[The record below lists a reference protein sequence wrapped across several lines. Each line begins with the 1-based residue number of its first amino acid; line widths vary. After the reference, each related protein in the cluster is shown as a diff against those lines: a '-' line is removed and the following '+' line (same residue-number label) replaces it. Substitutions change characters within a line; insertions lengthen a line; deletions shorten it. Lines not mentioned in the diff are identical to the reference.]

1 MDLFLALL
9 AATTFP
15 LVCLGFLLVMA
26 RLEDSIPAGLH
37 RIGRTPDPAPIVA
50 VPVRRTA
57 PRGPAEAATRPI
69 STGREAQL
77 NGIPVQ
83 RSEPP
88 ATPVLPATAPAAATA
103 TAPAAATAT
112 TPATTAATAP
122 VLPPAVAPEP
132 EPLAGT

>member
-1 MDLFLALL
+1 MDLFLALV

-26 RLEDSIPAGLH
+26 RLEDSIPEGLS

-50 VPVRRTA
+50 VPVRRTTA
-57 PRGPAEAATRPI
+57 EVPAQVRETPP
-69 STGREAQL
+69 STVRNPTL

-88 ATPVLPATAPAAATA
+88 ATPVLPPAAATA
-103 TAPAAATAT
+103 AT
-112 TPATTAATAP
+112 P

>member
-26 RLEDSIPAGLH
+26 RLEDSIPTGLH
-37 RIGRTPDPAPIVA
+37 RTGRTPDPAPIVA

-57 PRGPAEAATRPI
+57 PRGPTAPATTPN

-88 ATPVLPATAPAAATA
+88 ATPVLPTA
-103 TAPAAATAT
+103 TAPATATAT
-112 TPATTAATAP
+112 TPATTTAAAP
-122 VLPPAVAPEP
+122 VLPSAVAPEP